1 MNRYLG
7 LGYVASPILLSELAP
22 NDKRGALVACTCL
35 MTHLGL
41 CLGFLGGYL
50 LSWTPYGVVSLYRS
64 FIGNDLSP
72 LLGTLPAMFAK
83 STLVWSSIFYSYSNK
98 HIRNKLFYQFKESKY
113 IKLYFKRN
121 ISNSKRFG

>member
-1 MNRYLG
+1 MCFHIFIYLIAYWKDNIRFRNRYYKIMNRYLG

-50 LSWTPYGVVSLYRS
+50 FNLNDDKNNWRYLIGIGIIPPIIIIVFLR
-64 FIGNDLSP
+64 FIPESP
-72 LLGTLPAMFAK
+72 RWLILK
-83 STLVWSSIFYSYSNK
+83 N
-98 HIRNKLFYQFKESKY
+98 
-113 IKLYFKRN
+113 
-121 ISNSKRFG
+121 

>member
-50 LSWTPYGVVSLYRS
+50 FNLNDDKNNWRYLIGIGIIPPIIIIVFLR
-64 FIGNDLSP
+64 FIPESP
-72 LLGTLPAMFAK
+72 RWLILK
-83 STLVWSSIFYSYSNK
+83 N
-98 HIRNKLFYQFKESKY
+98 
-113 IKLYFKRN
+113 
-121 ISNSKRFG
+121 